1 MQYRYVAYGQGK
13 MVRGKLEGSSALQIE
28 EVLAQQGFRLLK
40 LKPALHLPR
49 LEEAFPSFFQPKKSE
64 VILFTRQLA
73 TLQECGVGLVPALN
87 ILRSQARNR
96 SLKKVLSEL
105 LEALSRGEPFSAGVA
120 KYPRVFNQLYCKMVA
135 VGEKSGQLEQALRQV
150 AAYMERQSLMMKKVA
165 KAMTYPALVMLLAV
179 GVVGVLL
186 TVALPPMVGVFET
199 FGAKLPAPTRALL
212 FLTRVT
218 TTYRLQIF
226 LGMVVLGL
234 LAAWFLGQPLGRRVK
249 DRALL
254 KIPLIGGVILTGEVA
269 RFSRIVSMLL
279 RAGVSMPDTMELVC
293 DTSTNVVVKDSLG
306 KVQKD
311 LLQGR
316 GLSAPLARTKLFPPL
331 FVQMVIIGEET
342 ATLEATLSNV
352 ADAYDGEVEEKIGV
366 MMTFLEPA
374 MTLMIAMVVGFI
386 AISMITP
393 MYSILGSLK

>member
-1 MQYRYVAYGQGK
+1 
-13 MVRGKLEGSSALQIE
+13 
-28 EVLAQQGFRLLK
+28 
-40 LKPALHLPR
+40 
-49 LEEAFPSFFQPKKSE
+49 
-64 VILFTRQLA
+64 
-73 TLQECGVGLVPALN
+73 
-87 ILRSQARNR
+87 
-96 SLKKVLSEL
+96 
-105 LEALSRGEPFSAGVA
+105 
-120 KYPRVFNQLYCKMVA
+120 MVA

-165 KAMTYPALVMLLAV
+165 KAMTYPDLVMLLAV

-212 FLTRVT
+212 FLTRVI

-249 DRALL
+249 DRVPL
-254 KIPLIGGVILTGEVA
+254 KIPLIGGVILPGEVA

-306 KVQKD
+306 KVQKE

-316 GLSAPLARTKLFPPL
+316 GLSAPLARTKPFPPL
-331 FVQMVIIGEET
+331 FVQIVAIGEET